1 MAGFARPSR
10 WRKGHEVLRET
21 SWDSISQNLAAVRR
35 LRPPLAPL
43 ADALEPVLARVHR
56 EARQAPLPEIALVE
70 PEMRNSLGL
79 PLLPRAEF
87 PIEGTAGVRLFRE
100 LVGEASGKPAS
111 DQGPASSLQDQAQ
124 DPAWVEGLLR
134 AFASG
139 ELEAVAAGAP
149 DAGDS
154 QELIFFARMALLP
167 GLEAVAARLG
177 TSVSSAWGEATC
189 PVCGTK
195 PRLAELRAPE
205 GRRHLHCAFCHFC
218 WPYAATGCP
227 NCGTQQAG
235 RTNLLYVEDDRRSRL
250 EICEACRTYIKCID
264 NKEFFGIVPLV
275 EDLLSPH
282 LDILAVEKDIQ
293 PIVS

>member
-1 MAGFARPSR
+1 
-10 WRKGHEVLRET
+10 VLRET
-21 SWDSISQNLAAVRR
+21 SWDSISGNLAAVRR

-56 EARQAPLPEIALVE
+56 EARQVPPPEIPLVD
-70 PEMRNSLGL
+70 PEMRNGLGL

-87 PIEGTAGVRLFRE
+87 PIDAGAGMRLFRE
-100 LVGEASGKPAS
+100 LVVEASEKQAI
-111 DQGPASSLQDQAQ
+111 DQSPVSSLQERAQ

-134 AFASG
+134 AFSSD
-139 ELEAVAAGAP
+139 ELEGVAAGAP
-149 DAGDS
+149 DAADS
-154 QELIFFARMALLP
+154 QRLIFFARMALLP
-167 GLEAVAARLG
+167 GLEAVAARFG
-177 TSVSSAWGEATC
+177 ASVSSAWGEATC
-189 PVCGTK
+189 PMCGSK

-205 GRRHLHCAFCHFC
+205 GRRHLHCGFCHYS

-282 LDILAVEKDIQ
+282 LDILAVEKDLQ